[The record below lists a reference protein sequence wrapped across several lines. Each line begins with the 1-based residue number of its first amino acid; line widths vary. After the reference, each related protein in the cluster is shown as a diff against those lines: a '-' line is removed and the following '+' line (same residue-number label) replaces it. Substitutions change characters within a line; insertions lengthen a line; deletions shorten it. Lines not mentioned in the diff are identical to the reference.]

1 MGLGT
6 GAVGEPGVGVGWRG
20 KGRSCQGAG
29 TLVFLWGWGLLE
41 PSAPSPAAVSHPLLP
56 ASCSERI
63 CARGLKGL
71 NIVLIEAFKA
81 DFTVS
86 LLLRVTDVPVNLF
99 QTCCRKDRRRGE
111 DYFGMEME
119 RREVSSGPVGKKEH
133 VGGGFFL
140 PVAWCGWHATQ
151 GYACHP
157 GLAPVSVLL
166 WKICWSLAAVRLQ
179 GTRRSFPA
187 AAPSGRCS
195 PGHRWAAPGRA
206 RPLLPAPAWGAR
218 CCSQPGGCP
227 QPPELAWPPLP

>member
-1 MGLGT
+1 MQRGWHAGFSVGLGAA
-6 GAVGEPGVGVGWRG
+6 GAQRPFP
-20 KGRSCQGAG
+20 CCCC
-29 TLVFLWGWGLLE
+29 
-41 PSAPSPAAVSHPLLP
+41 HPPLP

-63 CARGLKGL
+63 CAQGLKGL

-99 QTCCRKDRRRGE
+99 QTRCRKDRRRGE
-111 DYFGMEME
+111 DYSGMETE
-119 RREVSSGPVGKKEH
+119 RREVSSGPVGKKDR

-140 PVAWCGWHATQ
+140 PVALGAWRGWHATR

-157 GLAPVSVLL
+157 NCPPVSVLL
-166 WKICWSLAAVRLQ
+166 WKICWSLAAVHLQ
-179 GTRRSFPA
+179 GTQRSFPA

-195 PGHRWAAPGRA
+195 PERRWAAPGRA
-206 RPLLPAPAWGAR
+206 RPLLPAPAWGACR
-218 CCSQPGGCP
+218 CSQPGGCL